1 MRRFQLAALIAIIA
15 LALAGPSLAAHKKP
29 AARNTTKNTP
39 AAVQTPVA
47 PPVPENDPLYMRV
60 VALPWPPEP
69 QILDGAGHRHS
80 AYELYVTNFGR
91 APLKITKLDVTG
103 KSSGNPVLTQSA
115 SGKQLAAMF
124 APAAGDSS
132 KPNDPA
138 LNPGETGVFF
148 IFADWLPG
156 GDDPDNFDTAITIEQ
171 HGEGAGSGTITVTGP
186 DVNSDDPIVIH
197 SPLKGKNWLAANG
210 PSNTSAHRR
219 AMLPSDGKPHIGQRY
234 AIDWVQLGDDGQTFT
249 GDKSKNSG
257 YHAYDQEI
265 HAVADGKIVE
275 VKDGIPENEPNSGQ
289 LAVQITSDTLPG
301 NRIIQEI
308 GEGHYAAYAHL
319 RPGTI
324 KVKAGDTVHAGDV
337 LAHLGNTGNS
347 SEPHLHFQVCDA
359 PSFPASEGLPF
370 AIDQYTYE
378 DYNIDK
384 TPKAALTVKASHSM
398 EKQEPMEDELDSF

>member
-1 MRRFQLAALIAIIA
+1 MRQFRLAALIALVS
-15 LALAGPSLAAHKKP
+15 LAIAGPSP
-29 AARNTTKNTP
+29 AASKKKAALQKTPEAQTTP
-39 AAVQTPVA
+39 APAA
-47 PPVPENDPLYMRV
+47 PENDPLYMRV
-60 VALPWPPEP
+60 VAMPWPPEP

-91 APLKITKLDVTG
+91 TPLKITKLDVTG
-103 KSSGNPVLTQSA
+103 KSDNKDVVTQSA
-115 SGKQLAAMF
+115 SGKQLAAMYV
-124 APAAGDSS
+124 PAVGGDAS

-138 LNPGETGVFF
+138 LKPGETGVFF

-156 GDDPDNFDTAITIEQ
+156 DDPDNFNTAITIEQ
-171 HGEGAGSGTITVTGP
+171 HGERSASGTITIKGP
-186 DVNSDDPIVIH
+186 DLNSDDPIVIH

-219 AMLPSDGKPHIGQRY
+219 AMLPVDGRPHIGQRY
-234 AIDWVQLGDDGQTFT
+234 AIDWIQLGDDGTSFT
-249 GDKSKNSG
+249 GDEHDNKS

-275 VKDGIPENEPNSGQ
+275 VKDGIPENVPNSGK

-301 NRIIQEI
+301 NRIIQELS
-308 GEGHYAAYAHL
+308 EGHYAAYAHL

-324 KVKAGDTVHAGDV
+324 KVKVGDTVHAGDV

-359 PSFPASEGLPF
+359 PSFPASEGL
-370 AIDQYTYE
+370 
-378 DYNIDK
+378 
-384 TPKAALTVKASHSM
+384 
-398 EKQEPMEDELDSF
+398 